1 MQEIRKYQFAWKH
14 GNNFNLLVDAPR
26 YFPRML
32 DAIEK
37 ANHFILLEI
46 YLFESG
52 NVANR
57 FIKALID
64 ARKRG
69 VAVKLIF
76 DSFGTR
82 GLSHYDRSRLSN
94 NTDLVFY
101 NPLRFAK
108 YIRNMFRDHRKI
120 LVVDGQVAYVGGTG
134 ITDDFD
140 PPEDPEKG
148 WHDLMVEITG
158 PVVKDWC
165 QLFSVVW
172 ARTSS
177 KPLSLSLPAE
187 KVTKPNMTGRIT
199 GANGLLKQEVKRSFL
214 MQIERSRER
223 VWMATA
229 YFIPSWKVRRKLRN
243 AAQRGLDVRL
253 LLPGPLT
260 DHPAVRRAGQ
270 RFYTRLLRRGVR
282 IFEYQPRVLHVK
294 ALLCDNWSSIGS
306 TNMDRWSLRWNLEAN
321 QEVDDPVFAGQVQT
335 MLEAD
340 FKQGKEQSYQEWLQR
355 PWHKRIAE
363 WFWGNV
369 DLWLSRLGRDRHDGR
384 HP

>member
-1 MQEIRKYQFAWKH
+1 MQKIRKYQFAWKQ
-14 GNNFNLLVDAPR
+14 GNNFSLLVDAR
-26 YFPRML
+26 KYFPRML
-32 DAIEK
+32 DAIAK

-52 NVANR
+52 DVANR
-57 FIKALID
+57 FINALID
-64 ARKRG
+64 ARQRG
-69 VAVKLIF
+69 VVVKLIF
-76 DSFGTR
+76 DGFGTY
-82 GLSHYDRSRLSN
+82 GMSHYDRSRLIAD
-94 NTDLVFY
+94 TDLVFY

-140 PPEDPEKG
+140 PPAHPEKS

-158 PVVKDWC
+158 PVVNDWC

-172 ARTSS
+172 ARTSPN
-177 KPLSLSLPAE
+177 PLSLEFPVA
-187 KVTKPNMTGRIT
+187 KTTRQNMTGRIT
-199 GANGLLKQEVKRSFL
+199 GANGLLKQEVKRSFM

-229 YFIPSWKVRRKLRN
+229 YFIPSWKVRRKLRK
-243 AAQRGLDVRL
+243 AAHRGLDVRL

-270 RFYTRLLRRGVR
+270 RFYTRLLHRGVR
-282 IFEYQPRVLHVK
+282 IFEYQPRVLHAKV
-294 ALLCDNWSSIGS
+294 LLCDNWSSIGS

-321 QEVDDPVFAGQVQT
+321 QEVDDPVFAEQVKI

-340 FKQGKEQSYQEWLQR
+340 FQQSKEQSYQAWLQR
-355 PWHKRIAE
+355 PWRVRVAE
-363 WFWGNV
+363 WFWGSV
-369 DLWLSRLGRDRHDGR
+369 DLWLSRLGHDKRG
-384 HP
+384 PNP